1 MKVSFT
7 QKKLQNS
14 SKQQNK
20 KVRNI
25 LTSAF
30 SILLLFFFTFT
41 TYAQNNILVKGRIT
55 NKKGEPLPRASIV
68 FKDGATGVSSN
79 DNGDFEINAPA
90 NGTLIF
96 SSVGFTSREI
106 KVNNQTSLTVSLV
119 AADNQME
126 QVVVVGYGTQK
137 KKDVTGS
144 VTSVNEAALREVP
157 VSNLQGAL
165 QGRAA
170 GLEVQTVGTTPGSGA
185 QIRIRGTRSISGS
198 NDPLLVLDGI
208 PYNGGLNDINP
219 DDVASI
225 DILKDASATAIYGS
239 RGANGVIL
247 VTTKRGRTG
256 DTRVSFNTYYGI
268 GTVARKYPVYNAQEY
283 KAMRDISP
291 WGLGYMAEEK
301 ANMAAGRTTDWQDV
315 MYQNSYK
322 TDNNISVSGGNNG
335 NSFSLGAGYYKETTV
350 LPGQDFTRYSL
361 RGTIDSKIGNRIKV
375 GLNTINTVGVSN
387 GSQFVNN
394 MFPVLSLSPY
404 MTPYD
409 TAGKLVVSPTGD
421 NDDRQTQYNPV
432 LLKNNNNQ
440 WVDKVRRLRTFNS
453 VYGELQIITGLKYRL
468 NVGLSYAQEE
478 DDQFKAA
485 DDFPLSI
492 APSYFRPKAGNTA
505 YINNGE
511 TWGYTVENILTYDK
525 TFKKH
530 RINFTGLYSAE
541 EYHSHNTS
549 VSKDSI
555 TDNFVQFYN
564 LALSNP
570 TPAPSVGGSEATY
583 GLLSYMARINY
594 AFDDRFLL
602 TLTGRADGS
611 SRLAPGHKWH
621 YYPAVSAGWNLTN
634 ENFIKHVNAISNL
647 KLRVGFGQTSNQAV
661 GIYSTEGLVN
671 NSNGLSP
678 NANPTT
684 RYNFGS
690 TVVTG
695 YNVVTLPNPNLD
707 WEYTKTLNVGL
718 DFGLLKNRITGS
730 VDYYHQHT
738 NKILYGVN
746 LPVTSGVAGA
756 YTTNIGEMENKGF
769 EFSITT
775 INVQSKNGFNWS
787 TDLNLFFNKNKLLAL
802 SPGIT
807 KNVGNQLFVGYSM
820 TSIYDYKNLGVWQLS
835 EAADAAKY
843 GAAPGQIKLADVN
856 GVDATGKLTGVPDGK
871 IDANDQYV
879 IGDADAKLQGGMT
892 NRFSFKGFD
901 LSIVTYARFGGLL
914 VSQIHQQVAS
924 YLVIQDGKR
933 NGIKV
938 DYWTP
943 TNPSNWFPNP
953 SAQSANGT
961 LAWSSISSAWT
972 TLGYYSATFV
982 KIRSINLGYTFTP
995 SLLKR
1000 VGAYSIRLYGSVDN
1014 VATFFSPYLDKTG
1027 IDPTGTNIGNAGVQT
1042 PGNLRGG
1049 TNGVITISTSTPQT
1063 RNFVLGLNVTF

>member
-30 SILLLFFFTFT
+30 SILLLFFFTFI

-55 NKKGEPLPRASIV
+55 NENGEPLPRASIV
-68 FKDGATGVSSN
+68 VKGGTTGVSSN

-198 NDPLLVLDGI
+198 NDPLLVVDGI

-256 DTRVSFNTYYGI
+256 ETRVSFNSYYGI
-268 GTVARKYPVYNAQEY
+268 GTVAKKYPVYSPQEY
-283 KAMRDISP
+283 IAMRDISP
-291 WGLGYMAEEK
+291 WGQGYQKEEK
-301 ANMAAGRTTDWQDV
+301 ANLAAGNFTDWQDV
-315 MYQNSYK
+315 MYDNSYK

-335 NSFSLGAGYYKETTV
+335 SSFSLGAGYYKENTV
-350 LPGQDFTRYSL
+350 LPGQDFKRYSL
-361 RGTIDSKIGNRIKV
+361 RGTIDAKVGNRIKV
-375 GLNTINTVGVSN
+375 GLNTLNTVSITN
-387 GSQFVNN
+387 GSQFVFP
-394 MFPVLSLSPY
+394 MFPILSLSPL
-404 MTPYD
+404 MSPYD
-409 TAGKLVVSPTGD
+409 SSGKLLLSPTGD
-421 NDDRQTQYNPV
+421 NDDRQSQYNPL
-432 LLKNNNNQ
+432 LLKSNNNQ
-440 WVDKVRRLRTFNS
+440 WVDRVRRLRTFNS
-453 VYGELQIITGLKYRL
+453 VYGELQILKGLKYRL
-468 NVGLSYAQEE
+468 NLGLSYAQEE
-478 DDQFKAA
+478 DDQFRAS
-485 DDFPLSI
+485 DDPAGLT
-492 APSYFRPKAGNTA
+492 PSYFRPKQGNTA
-505 YINNGE
+505 FVNNGE

-555 TDNFVQFYN
+555 TDNFVQFFN
-564 LALSNP
+564 LAASNP
-570 TPAPSVGGSEATY
+570 TPTPVIGGGESTTS
-583 GLLSYMARINY
+583 LLSYMARVKY

-634 ENFIKHVNAISNL
+634 ESFMSRISVISNL
-647 KLRVGFGQTSNQAV
+647 KLRAGLGQTSNQS
-661 GIYSTEGLVN
+661 INPYQSLGLVN
-671 NSNGLSP
+671 NSNGINSP
-678 NANPTT
+678 ANVI
-684 RYNFGS
+684 RYNYGP
-690 TVVTG
+690 TIVGG

-707 WEYTKTLNVGL
+707 WEYTKTVNIGL

-730 VDYYHQHT
+730 IDYYHQRT
-738 NKILYGVN
+738 NNILYAVI

-756 YTTNIGEMENKGF
+756 YTTNIGNMENYGY
-769 EFSITT
+769 EFS
-775 INVQSKNGFNWS
+775 VS
-787 TDLNLFFNKNKLLAL
+787 T
-802 SPGIT
+802 
-807 KNVGNQLFVGYSM
+807 
-820 TSIYDYKNLGVWQLS
+820 
-835 EAADAAKY
+835 
-843 GAAPGQIKLADVN
+843 
-856 GVDATGKLTGVPDGK
+856 
-871 IDANDQYV
+871 
-879 IGDADAKLQGGMT
+879 
-892 NRFSFKGFD
+892 
-901 LSIVTYARFGGLL
+901 
-914 VSQIHQQVAS
+914 
-924 YLVIQDGKR
+924 
-933 NGIKV
+933 
-938 DYWTP
+938 
-943 TNPSNWFPNP
+943 
-953 SAQSANGT
+953 
-961 LAWSSISSAWT
+961 
-972 TLGYYSATFV
+972 
-982 KIRSINLGYTFTP
+982 
-995 SLLKR
+995 
-1000 VGAYSIRLYGSVDN
+1000 
-1014 VATFFSPYLDKTG
+1014 
-1027 IDPTGTNIGNAGVQT
+1027 
-1042 PGNLRGG
+1042 
-1049 TNGVITISTSTPQT
+1049 
-1063 RNFVLGLNVTF
+1063 